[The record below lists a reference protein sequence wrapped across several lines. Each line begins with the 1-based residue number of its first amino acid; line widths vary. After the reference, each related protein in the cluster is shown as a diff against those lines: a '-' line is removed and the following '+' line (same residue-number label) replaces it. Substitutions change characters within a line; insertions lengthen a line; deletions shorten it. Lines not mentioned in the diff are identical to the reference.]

1 VLDDALNNSILT
13 DVSITPFVRVD
24 TKVHLTLWALS
35 TV

>member
-1 VLDDALNNSILT
+1 VLDLT